1 MRSLCNVTTGQVVA
15 TRARVA
21 EGFVDRVF
29 GFLNRKHIDLEEAL
43 WLPRCASIHTMGM
56 REAIDVLFLDREDRV
71 VRVLCNVPS
80 NRLAVFCRGAT
91 SVIEL
96 GAGALQRSDVLI
108 GDRFSLE

>member
-1 MRSLCNVTTGQVVA
+1 MRSLCNATTGQVVA
-15 TRARVA
+15 TRARLA

-29 GFLNRKHIDLEEAL
+29 GFLNRKHIDREEAL
-43 WLPRCASIHTMGM
+43 WLPQCASIHTVGM
-56 REAIDVLFLDREDRV
+56 REPIDVLFLDREDRV

-80 NRLAVFCRGAT
+80 NRLAVFCHGAN

-96 GAGALQRSDVLI
+96 AAGALQRSDVLI

>member
-1 MRSLCNVTTGQVVA
+1 MRSLCNATTGQVVA

-21 EGFVDRVF
+21 DGFIDRML
-29 GFLNRKHIDLEEAL
+29 GFLNRKYIDLEEAL

-56 REAIDVLFLDREDRV
+56 RQPIDVLFLDRENRV

-80 NRLAVFCRGAT
+80 NRLAVICRGAS